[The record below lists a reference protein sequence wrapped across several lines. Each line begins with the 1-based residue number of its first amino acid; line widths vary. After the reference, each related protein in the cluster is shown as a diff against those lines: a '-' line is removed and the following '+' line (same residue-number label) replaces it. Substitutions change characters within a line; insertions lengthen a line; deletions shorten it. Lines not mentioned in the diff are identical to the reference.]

1 MTDSYFI
8 ELHGYLFPSSDLR
21 VEYKGYFDA

>member
-8 ELHGYLFPSSDLR
+8 DLYAYLFPNSQLR
-21 VEYKGYFDA
+21 VEYKGYFDT